1 MQNLQEIIK
10 YLKDNKYILIS
21 QGKYIMSQEFQQAC
35 KKSRGSIIEVNVDA
49 ILKEHVFDLQKI
61 DTQILLLKDDKLWPN
76 LFVKFIQDA
85 KVPARLEDNRGNLY
99 SANKYN
105 EDARKV
111 FQKALEKEGFD
122 YDLLVKSTM
131 LYYKSGIRYKK
142 AIGTYFTSG
151 EFRTDYLNLK
161 QSAEAGTE
169 TLQQHLKEEIN
180 NGQHNRYTL
189 G

>member
-1 MQNLQEIIK
+1 MNLQEIIK

-21 QGKYIMSQEFQQAC
+21 QGKYIMSPEFQQAC
-35 KKSRGSIIEVNVDA
+35 KKQKEEIVEKKFSAGDSIITSVMVS
-49 ILKEHVFDLQKI
+49 EHIGIITKVEPKI
-61 DTQILLLKDDKLWPN
+61 NYSDW
-76 LFVKFIQDA
+76 FIQFIKDA
-85 KVPARLEDNRGNLY
+85 KVPSRLEDNHGNLY

-105 EDARKV
+105 EDARKI

-122 YDLLVKSTM
+122 YTLLVRSTM

-161 QSAEAGTE
+161 QSAEEGTE
-169 TLQQHLKEEIN
+169 SLEQHLKEEIN